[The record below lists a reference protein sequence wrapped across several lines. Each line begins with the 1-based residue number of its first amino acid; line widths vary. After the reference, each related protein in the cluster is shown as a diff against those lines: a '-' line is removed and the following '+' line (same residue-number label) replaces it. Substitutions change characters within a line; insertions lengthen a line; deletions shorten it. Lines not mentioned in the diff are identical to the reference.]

1 MANLELDTNHGRRD
15 AHGKSQE
22 EGAQGD
28 VLRRG
33 HRSPWGSGSQAGA
46 QVTLGQWFSV
56 WVAQVT
62 LGLWFS
68 VRAAQ
73 VTLGLWFS
81 GGLAQVT
88 LGWDCG
94 S

>member
-33 HRSPWGSGSQAGA
+33 HRSPWGSGS
-46 QVTLGQWFSV
+46 V

-68 VRAAQ
+68 GRAAQ